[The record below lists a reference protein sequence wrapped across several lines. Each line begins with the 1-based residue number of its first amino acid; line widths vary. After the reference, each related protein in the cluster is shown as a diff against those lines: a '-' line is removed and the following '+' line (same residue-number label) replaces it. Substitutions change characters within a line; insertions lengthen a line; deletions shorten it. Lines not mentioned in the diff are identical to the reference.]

1 MRKIFTLLFVSM
13 VFTSFAQRDVV
24 ATKQFQLP
32 DLSKSSKT
40 YLVPGNWENATG
52 ATTYNWSDDGTN
64 VGSIFGINSYGDL
77 AYGQIFQIAE
87 TYEISGGIFWIG
99 KKLGTEGEVVFTIW
113 DYSTGSVGDVLGS
126 KTVSFADITA
136 SESFDDAFTVTFDEP
151 VTVEADFIMGADVSG
166 LNAWELDA
174 YDFANVSS
182 KQGDGAE
189 GALALVQDADGVWAP
204 VFDLGLDA
212 DIAIFPVI
220 AEEGET
226 YNVTFNVD
234 MTNAEGFDPATHKVF
249 LTGTIT
255 DWAVPGT
262 EGSIEM
268 TQVTSKELP
277 TTLSES
283 FEDFA
288 DFTTDLTPWTT
299 IQLTTGETYGSDG
312 FDFDGEYTE
321 FAFMAFNPAATDPA
335 IDGDYPAQDGSK
347 FAVAIQYSG
356 KDDNKWLISPQM
368 MGTSTSVLSFYA
380 MSYTLDYGAERIKV
394 LVSTTDNDPNSFSAI
409 SEGDYIEVPD
419 NWTKYEFDLSDY
431 DGQEFYFAIQYVSY
445 DAFIFMLDNI
455 QVTSSGG
462 GTEEIFYTATVA
474 VEPGEIQYKYF
485 SDLVGTGWDG
495 GEWVGDPDR
504 VVTISEATTLNDV
517 WGDKPQDVDTETL
530 NNATSIYPNPVSDVL
545 TVSHNS
551 RISGIRVFD
560 VTGRMMYNAEVSNL
574 NTTTVDVSRFN
585 EGVYILQVVTNEGIA
600 NKKFVVK

>member
-1 MRKIFTLLFVSM
+1 MRKILHIIAIGVALTISFSSTG
-13 VFTSFAQRDVV
+13 FAQKVLQSV
-24 ATKQFQLP
+24 KTESSTPFYTP
-32 DLSKSSKT
+32 KSEEWLR
-40 YLVPGNWENATG
+40 Y
-52 ATTYNWSDDGTN
+52 DDGEN
-64 VGSIFGINSYGDL
+64 KNSIG
-77 AYGQIFQIAE
+77 A
-87 TYEISGGIFWIG
+87 
-99 KKLGTEGEVVFTIW
+99 GEVVF
-113 DYSTGSVGDVLGS
+113 
-126 KTVSFADITA
+126 
-136 SESFDDAFTVTFDEP
+136 
-151 VTVEADFIMGADVSG
+151 
-166 LNAWELDA
+166 
-174 YDFANVSS
+174 
-182 KQGDGAE
+182 
-189 GALALVQDADGVWAP
+189 
-204 VFDLGLDA
+204 
-212 DIAIFPVI
+212 DIAIRFEPDDLTSYDEMQISKVNVYVNDVVTTSTIMIWQGADGENLTEVTSQEFTPTGEAWNEVTLETPCTIDAELELWIGVRYASLANNFPAGIDAASDHSGKGNMVRFPEDEEDDAWYALTDLEASLVGDWNI
-220 AEEGET
+220 AALVGDGGTVET
-226 YNVTFNVD
+226 VDVTFNVD
-234 MTNAEGFDPATHKVF
+234 MTDVEGFDPATHKVF

-299 IQLTTGETYGSDG
+299 IQLTTGETYGSNG
-312 FDFDGEYTE
+312 FDFDGEATE
-321 FAFMAFNPAATDPA
+321 FAFMAFNPAATEPA